1 MSNSLILRPTGEMTE
16 TQAAMLAEMDAEGLA
31 GFTFKPLK
39 ISLPLGGGTS
49 AFTLSDGDM
58 LKAPAKMIVA
68 VAQRKRSYYPG
79 KDVSNVP
86 PLCAS
91 ADDVTGRFDPN
102 SEQVKLALASPVRHP
117 ALGTLDPARAIGPWQ
132 CIACPLAQWESS
144 ADGGRGQAC
153 KVRRA
158 LLVIVQGWSMPA
170 ILSLPPASVKF
181 WDTFA
186 SGMRQRGQAYFSRW
200 LEIGLNKA
208 TNPKGTPYAHITIK
222 MDAPLTDP
230 EAAEVMQIRA
240 MYGELVRTMN
250 LDGDEYVDA
259 EQASN
264 LDGQTVDS
272 VADEET
278 PPF

>member
-1 MSNSLILRPTGEMTE
+1 MSTSLILRPAGEMTE

-39 ISLPLGGGTS
+39 ISLPLGGNTS

-58 LKAPAKMIVA
+58 LKAPVKMIVA

-79 KDVSNVP
+79 KDVSNIP

-91 ADDVTGRFDPN
+91 ADEISGRFDPT
-102 SEQVKLALASPVRHP
+102 SEQVKLALASPIRHP
-117 ALGTLDPARAIGPWQ
+117 ALNALDPARAVGPWP
-132 CIACPLAQWESS
+132 CAACPLGQWESVG
-144 ADGGRGQAC
+144 DGGRGQAC

-170 ILSLPPASVKF
+170 VLSLPPMSVKF

-186 SGMRQRGQAYFSRW
+186 SGMRQRGAAYFSRW

-222 MDAPLTDP
+222 LDAPLTDA

-264 LDGQTVDS
+264 LDGGTVDS
-272 VADEET
+272 TTSEED
-278 PPF
+278 PF